1 MGFLEYF
8 TFVFNVFFSFPLWII
23 NAFNREGPIYF
34 DDKITFENIHTNVL
48 SGIFISLF
56 IFTVMLFLL
65 LAIIV

>member
-8 TFVFNVFFSFPLWII
+8 TFVFNVFSHFHFGLI
-23 NAFNREGPIYF
+23 NAFNREGPIYL